1 MMKTNPEKTIYYFDE
16 DPGYDTIKNI
26 TNGYFRTLKLTDGR
40 TMFLNGQ
47 GEKRCYYNNEA
58 SDIYGICIYGTI
70 VIVGKINS

>member
-1 MMKTNPEKTIYYFDE
+1 MKTNPEKTIYYFDE

-40 TMFLNGQ
+40 TMFLNGE
-47 GEKRCYYNNEA
+47 GENTCYYNNEA
-58 SDIYGICIYGTI
+58 SNIYGICIYGTI